1 MSDLKSRAKQH
12 SLRSHRRSMKRMR
25 TLGLNWALATVA
37 PWALSAGLLV
47 SFTASA
53 GQDPQDQGSGQSLVT
68 RIAPPAESDLDEGP
82 SLLTAASAFHL
93 PGLALGASLNRGPDQ
108 AIHPARHSFDE
119 PERLVPM
126 NRTAP
131 RPTLKSFASGYPQ
144 VDRSAKGDP
153 IPQLRP
159 TMTRLP
165 DSRELS
171 SLIFGE
177 NESGLVSA
185 GFARDVLD
193 FPVVPQIGFEP
204 WRPDD
209 TMTDTATAE
218 PSPETPGSATTSSR
232 AAERHLESIDG
243 STPGVPLSV
252 AAASTTPQLVDPAFQ
267 QIAQGSTSPSSS
279 SQTAMLPPEKPAQSP
294 TSAASASASAIT
306 QNKPAATTVVHK
318 ADEPPRSRFT
328 HLVAAPRFERELRCL
343 AEVVYFEAR
352 SEPER
357 GQAAVAQV
365 VLNRVQSELYPDTIC
380 GVVYQNRHRHL
391 ACQFTFA
398 CEGKSLRITEPEPW
412 RVATRVSR
420 AVFEGRT
427 YLADV
432 GTSTHYHAD
441 YVRPY
446 WAKKLRKMDVIGR
459 HVFYRL
465 RPGQT

>member
-1 MSDLKSRAKQH
+1 MSGLKSRASQH
-12 SLRSHRRSMKRMR
+12 GVRSHRRSMKRMR
-25 TLGLNWALATVA
+25 ALGLQWALATVA
-37 PWALSAGLLV
+37 PWALSAGMLV

-53 GQDPQDQGSGQSLVT
+53 GQSPQDQSAGQSLMT
-68 RIAPPAESDLDEGP
+68 RVAPGPGSDLDDGP

-93 PGLALGASLNRGPDQ
+93 PGLELGSSLNRGHDGT
-108 AIHPARHSFDE
+108 IHSARHSFDE

-131 RPTLKSFASGYPQ
+131 RPELKSFVSGYPQ

-153 IPQLRP
+153 IPFLRP

-165 DSRELS
+165 DSRALS

-185 GFARDVLD
+185 GFAREALD
-193 FPVVPQIGFEP
+193 FTVGPQIGFEP

-218 PSPETPGSATTSSR
+218 PSPATPGSATTSSR

-243 STPGVPLSV
+243 STPSVPLSI
-252 AAASTTPQLVDPAFQ
+252 ASSSTTPQLMDPAFQ
-267 QIAQGSTSPSSS
+267 QMAQGSTSRAEAP
-279 SQTAMLPPEKPAQSP
+279 QTAMLPPERPAPS
-294 TSAASASASAIT
+294 SATAPASAVT
-306 QNKPAATTVVHK
+306 QNKPAATTVVRK
-318 ADEPPRSRFT
+318 AEEPPRSRFT
-328 HLVAAPRFERELRCL
+328 HLVAAGRMEREMRCL

-365 VLNRVQSELYPDTIC
+365 VLNRVQSDLYPNTIC

-412 RVATRVSR
+412 RVATRISR